1 MALDTTRLGRLL
13 PCCGHSTG
21 RHIRLDPDDAKS
33 VICAAINYKPARSS
47 GIIASYALYQDY
59 HTFIKQKLLEL
70 AEFIKK
76 EIDKNLK
83 FKICN

>member
-33 VICAAINYKPARSS
+33 VICLTGRCKVHMPKVKPQGRARR
-47 GIIASYALYQDY
+47 G
-59 HTFIKQKLLEL
+59 KPKL
-70 AEFIKK
+70 
-76 EIDKNLK
+76 
-83 FKICN
+83 